1 MVNNA
6 VVSHNS
12 VNELYYLEE
21 VDSTNTWA
29 KANLDKFGPVGAVY
43 TTSQTA
49 GRGRRG
55 HTWINASGQA
65 LYYTVV
71 LKTELAQPESLP
83 LFASMAVADAL
94 EQRYGIQ
101 CQIKWP
107 NDLLLNGK
115 KIVGILCEGMPDH
128 HAIVCGIGINLAQPQ
143 SYFDAMEL
151 PHGTSLA
158 LQGIAVDPAADAAAL
173 AESMTNFGFDRALYG
188 FEREGFA
195 AIRDAYKARC
205 VNLGRHVTFDG
216 GEGTALDVDEE
227 GRLVVQGAEGST
239 HVFTGEVSVHGI
251 YGAGKTMD
259 ETFGLIETVE
269 KAAQIYMLTAHLP
282 RVNTIKDE
290 QMQELA
296 EFFGVNY
303 REDFLNV
310 QHEQK

>member
-1 MVNNA
+1 M
-6 VVSHNS
+6 
-12 VNELYYLEE
+12 
-21 VDSTNTWA
+21 
-29 KANLDKFGPVGAVY
+29 Y

-83 LFASMAVADAL
+83 LFASMAVADVL

-101 CQIKWP
+101 C
-107 NDLLLNGK
+107 
-115 KIVGILCEGMPDH
+115 
-128 HAIVCGIGINLAQPQ
+128 
-143 SYFDAMEL
+143 
-151 PHGTSLA
+151 LA

-188 FEREGFA
+188 FEREGFS

-227 GRLVVQGAEGST
+227 GRLVVQGAEGS
-239 HVFTGEVSVHGI
+239 VHGI
-251 YGAGKTMD
+251 YGA
-259 ETFGLIETVE
+259 V
-269 KAAQIYMLTAHLP
+269 
-282 RVNTIKDE
+282 
-290 QMQELA
+290 
-296 EFFGVNY
+296 
-303 REDFLNV
+303 
-310 QHEQK
+310 

>member
-1 MVNNA
+1 MVNDA

-115 KIVGILCEGMPDH
+115 KIVGILCEGCRTTMPLC
-128 HAIVCGIGINLAQPQ
+128 V
-143 SYFDAMEL
+143 
-151 PHGTSLA
+151 
-158 LQGIAVDPAADAAAL
+158 AL
-173 AESMTNFGFDRALYG
+173 ASIWPSRRAILTQWSCPTEPAWRCRALPW
-188 FEREGFA
+188 
-195 AIRDAYKARC
+195 IRWRTPPPWRRA
-205 VNLGRHVTFDG
+205 
-216 GEGTALDVDEE
+216 
-227 GRLVVQGAEGST
+227 
-239 HVFTGEVSVHGI
+239 
-251 YGAGKTMD
+251 
-259 ETFGLIETVE
+259 
-269 KAAQIYMLTAHLP
+269 
-282 RVNTIKDE
+282 
-290 QMQELA
+290 
-296 EFFGVNY
+296 
-303 REDFLNV
+303 
-310 QHEQK
+310 